1 MTERG
6 PLPSLPARVRL
17 GLGGALGRKHLLVL
31 IVAVSIALAACGDDG
46 DSNGSASSDAED
58 AVHTVPQLEP
68 VVRDLVDAY
77 NEGSDAG
84 VDVMVEPEQDAV
96 QAATQGRPAVLP
108 GSWLEDAD
116 TDSMAIGR
124 NLAIIAVPAGN
135 PGQVRDV
142 TAFSM
147 DSGLDTRVCGIDS
160 QYGNLGSLVLERGGV
175 PPDGANVSS
184 GCDAD
189 ALARVASGDL
199 DAALVFRG
207 VVEVPEGVEIVN
219 IPDDR
224 NLVIDISY
232 APVASDGTAS
242 AFGDFLGSDTAK
254 QILTQQGLLP

>member
-1 MTERG
+1 
-6 PLPSLPARVRL
+6 L
-17 GLGGALGRKHLLVL
+17 GHKHLLVL
-31 IVAVSIALAACGDDG
+31 IVAVSIALAACGEDG
-46 DSNGSASSDAED
+46 DSNGSASSDAEG

-84 VDVMVEPEQDAV
+84 VDVTVEPEQDAV
-96 QAATQGRPAVLP
+96 QAASQGRPAVLP
-108 GSWLEDAD
+108 GPWLEDAD

-124 NLAIIAVPAGN
+124 NLAIIAVPADN

-142 TAFSM
+142 TAFSS
-147 DSGLDTRVCGIDS
+147 DSGLDTQVCGIDS
-160 QYGNLGSLVLERGGV
+160 PYGNLGSLVLENGGV
-175 PPDGANVSS
+175 QPDVAQVSS

-207 VVEVPEGVEIVN
+207 LVEVPEGVEIVN
-219 IPDDR
+219 IPEDQ

-232 APVASDGTAS
+232 APVASDGPAS
-242 AFGDFLGSDTAK
+242 VFGDFLGSDTAK

>member
-1 MTERG
+1 MTAPW
-6 PLPSLPARVRL
+6 PLPSLLARVRL
-17 GLGGALGRKHLLVL
+17 GLGGALGRRHLLVL
-31 IVAVSIALAACGDDG
+31 IVAVSLALAACGDDG
-46 DSNGSASSDAED
+46 DSNGSASSEAEGT
-58 AVHTVPQLEP
+58 VHTVPQLEP

-77 NEGSDAG
+77 NEGPDPR
-84 VDVMVEPEQDAV
+84 VDVTVEPEEDAV
-96 QAATQGRPAVLP
+96 QAASQGRPAVLP

-116 TDSMAIGR
+116 TDSKAIGR

-135 PGQVRDV
+135 PEHVKDV
-142 TAFSM
+142 TAFSA
-147 DSGLDTRVCGIDS
+147 DSGLDTQVCAVDTA
-160 QYGNLGSLVLERGGV
+160 YGNFGSLVLERSGV
-175 PPDGANVSS
+175 QPDLAVVSS

-207 VVEVPEGVEIVN
+207 LVEVPAGVEVVN

-232 APVASDGTAS
+232 APVASDGPAS
-242 AFGDFLGSDTAK
+242 AFGDFLASDTAK